1 MASTDTLPNAM
12 TIKLFPGERH
22 AYVLREQTS
31 SGEAQTKF
39 TWDPQANIFAI
50 KVADP
55 DGVIPAKRTYRLD
68 VVGSAEKIKPVNGHH
83 NQEMSLAMK
92 SQNHETEKMAQIFT
106 VLQQAKVDFD
116 LKKQLWQSIQNM
128 PTIKTAL
135 TVTSLAPKNLSDAL
149 LEILLNDHA

>member
-1 MASTDTLPNAM
+1 MVW
-12 TIKLFPGERH
+12 F
-22 AYVLREQTS
+22 
-31 SGEAQTKF
+31 
-39 TWDPQANIFAI
+39 
-50 KVADP
+50 
-55 DGVIPAKRTYRLD
+55 RL
-68 VVGSAEKIKPVNGHH
+68 SEKIKPVNGHH

-149 LEILLNDHA
+149 LEILLNDHAWIQKYAGLVDQRVSFKH